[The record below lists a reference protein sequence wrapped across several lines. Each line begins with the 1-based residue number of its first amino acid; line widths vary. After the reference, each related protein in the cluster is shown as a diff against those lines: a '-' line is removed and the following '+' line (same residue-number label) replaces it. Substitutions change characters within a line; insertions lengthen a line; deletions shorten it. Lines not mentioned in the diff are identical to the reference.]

1 MKKTLIAALLLTA
14 CTSAFATTKNTYDY
28 VDLAYTSV
36 DIKEVDSTYTGLG
49 IEGSKLLTDNIYVA
63 GQYFSVE
70 DADSAPGIVYD
81 LNLSLLSVSFGYR
94 TEISNATDVYAQA
107 GYARQKIEN
116 DFAFNNQLVSESD
129 SVSGYQLKAGLKHS
143 FGNFQ
148 GGLFIERMDGS
159 DDVESTTYLGVDGRY
174 AFTDSF
180 HGVVG
185 YSKDSD
191 ISIFKLG
198 VSYAY

>member
-81 LNLSLLSVSFGYR
+81 LNLSLLSVAVGYR
-94 TEISNATDVYAQA
+94 AEISNATDVYAQA